1 MGQRC
6 TVRAAAVLFDLD
18 GVLVDSTVAVEG
30 HWRAFAARHDLDAE
44 ALLASL
50 HGRRMMDT
58 MAAVLPDLSPARLA
72 EEGARLEQAEVD
84 GAREGTLPQPGAHEL
99 TAALGGRPWAI
110 VTSGT
115 VPVALARIE
124 AVGLPSPL
132 ALVTGEEVASGKPD
146 PAPYLLA
153 AQRLGVPPED
163 CVVIEDAPAG
173 LAAGRAAGCATIA
186 VTTSHPAGELA
197 GADHVARNPADLELV
212 ADDHQVVLAIRCTL
226 HG

>member
-1 MGQRC
+1 MDQRC
-6 TVRAAAVLFDLD
+6 TVSAAAVLFDLD

-30 HWRAFAARHDLDAE
+30 HWRAFAARHDLDE
-44 ALLASL
+44 DALLATL

-58 MAAVLPDLSPARLA
+58 MAAALPDLPPARLA

-84 GAREGTLPQPGAHEL
+84 GARDATLPQPGARAL
-99 TAALGGRPWAI
+99 TVALEGRPWAI

-115 VPVALARIE
+115 VPVATARIE
-124 AVGLPSPL
+124 AVGLPTPPV
-132 ALVTGEEVASGKPD
+132 LVTGEQVASGKPD

-153 AQRLGVPPED
+153 AERLGFPPSD

-186 VTTSHPAGELA
+186 VTTSHAVEELT
-197 GADHVARNPADLELV
+197 GADHIAGSPADLELLV
-212 ADDHQVVLAIRCTL
+212 DEQQVVLAIRCTL
-226 HG
+226 HR

>member
-1 MGQRC
+1 MDPRC
-6 TVRAAAVLFDLD
+6 TVSAAAVLFDLD

-30 HWRAFAARHDLDAE
+30 HWRDFAARHDLDE
-44 ALLASL
+44 KALLDGL

-58 MAAVLPDLSPARLA
+58 MAAALPGLSPAQLA

-84 GAREGTLPQPGAHEL
+84 GARDGTLAQPGARQL
-99 TAALGGRPWAI
+99 TAALEGRPWAI

-115 VPVALARIE
+115 VPVATARIE
-124 AVGLPSPL
+124 AVGLPSP
-132 ALVTGEEVASGKPD
+132 AVLVTGEQVASGKPD

-163 CVVIEDAPAG
+163 CVVMEDAPAG
-173 LAAGRAAGCATIA
+173 LAAGQAAGCATIA
-186 VTTSHPAGELA
+186 VTTSHAVEELT
-197 GADHVARNPADLELV
+197 GADHVARNPADLQLV
-212 ADDHQVVLAIRCTL
+212 ADEQRVVLAIHCTL